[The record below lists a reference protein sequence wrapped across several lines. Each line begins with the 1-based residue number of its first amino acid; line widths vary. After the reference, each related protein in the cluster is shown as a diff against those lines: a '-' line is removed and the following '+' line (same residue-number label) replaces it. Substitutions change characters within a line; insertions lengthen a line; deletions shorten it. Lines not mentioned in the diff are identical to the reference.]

1 MAVADSRDLSET
13 RSVPGLQHGI
23 LQLRRRMEG
32 IPSQGVA
39 AKHVIAMKFSTESIV
54 ALAVA
59 VVFALMSFGAIARE
73 QEQRPATTGQNTYI
87 AASNVNLSQVAPT
100 NMDVHGFY

>member
-1 MAVADSRDLSET
+1 
-13 RSVPGLQHGI
+13 
-23 LQLRRRMEG
+23 MEG

-39 AKHVIAMKFSTESIV
+39 AKHVIAMKFSTEAIV

-73 QEQRPATTGQNTYI
+73 QEQRAATTGQNTYI
-87 AASNVNLSQVAPT
+87 AASNITLSQVAPT
-100 NMDVHGFY
+100 NTDVLGFY